1 MARLG
6 LGDEWNC
13 LFAND
18 FDRVK
23 ADAYRAN
30 FPDAEEHF
38 HEGDVWKVEPEDL
51 PGRADLAWA
60 SSPCQD
66 FSLAGQRA
74 GLEGGR
80 SSAFFG
86 FWKLVQTLN
95 QEGRAPRTIVIE
107 NVVGLLTSH
116 KGADFRALCEALAK
130 EGYWFGA
137 VEIDAIRFVPQ
148 SRPRVFVIASKSK
161 PANAATSVEARL
173 PYHSQR
179 VQAAFEQLGNSE
191 QRRWCWWTLPFPP
204 RDNRKINAVLDDDQS
219 VSWLSKTKTESLLG
233 MLSPRHAEKLAVA
246 KGRNERVVG
255 TLFRRMRKED
265 GVKVQRAEL
274 RFDGYAGCC
283 RTPGGGSSRQFIVVV
298 DGEEVRIRQ
307 MTPSEGA
314 RLMGLTANYALPSS
328 TTASLKIL
336 GDGVVVPVVRF
347 LRTELIEHLV
357 EPRGSRPN
365 DAKVRKLANTG

>member
-18 FDRVK
+18 FDHVK
-23 ADAYRAN
+23 AEAYRAN
-30 FPDAEEHF
+30 FPDADEHF
-38 HEGDVWKVEPEDL
+38 HEGDVWKVEAKNL

-86 FWKLVQTLN
+86 FWQLVESLN
-95 QEGRAPRTIVIE
+95 REGRAPKTIVIE

-116 KGADFRALCEALAK
+116 KGADFRALCEALAR
-130 EGYWFGA
+130 EDYWFGA
-137 VEIDAIRFVPQ
+137 IEVDAIRFVPQ

-161 PANAATSVEARL
+161 PANASTSVDARL

-179 VQAAFEQLGNSE
+179 VQTAFEQLGE
-191 QRRWCWWTLPFPP
+191 LERERWCWWTLPFPP
-204 RDNRKINAVLDDDQS
+204 RDNRKIDAVLDDDRS
-219 VSWLSKTKTESLLG
+219 AAWLSKEKTDSLLA
-233 MLSPRHAEKLAVA
+233 MLSSRHKEKLAVA
-246 KGRNERVVG
+246 KGRKERVIG
-255 TLFRRMRKED
+255 TLFRRMRKEN
-265 GVKVQRAEL
+265 GANIQRAEL
-274 RFDGYAGCC
+274 RFDGYAGCL

-298 DGEEVRIRQ
+298 DGEQVRIRQ
-307 MTPSEGA
+307 LTPSEGA
-314 RLMGLTANYALPSS
+314 RLMGLTAGYKLPRA

-357 EPRGSRPN
+357 EPQGSRPH
-365 DAKVRKLANTG
+365 DAEIRKLANT